1 MAKIRRNDKREMPA
15 LNTSSLPDIIFMLLF
30 FFMSV
35 TSMKEVTYKVSIQNP
50 QATELTKLEKK
61 SLVRYIYVGTP
72 TAEFRKQYGAETRI
86 QLDDAFA
93 DAREIGDYIIN
104 ERSSMKESDQGLMTV
119 SIKADKETKMGIIA
133 DIKQELRR
141 AYALK
146 INYAATHL
154 SFLVCFDRD
163 SHQTLVRLFHRRTL
177 VDDIITNLFSVSES
191 VVQLD
196 TCLSTVLL
204 AELSSRST
212 YIDVTN

>member
-1 MAKIRRNDKREMPA
+1 MAKIRRSDKREMPA

-35 TSMKEVTYKVSIQNP
+35 TSMKEVTYKVTIQNP

-93 DAREIGDYIIN
+93 DAKEIGDFIIN
-104 ERSSMKESDQGLMTV
+104 ERSSMKEQDQGLMTV
-119 SIKADKETKMGIIA
+119 SIKADKETKMNVIT

-141 AYALK
+141 SYALR
-146 INYAATHL
+146 ISYSAT
-154 SFLVCFDRD
+154 
-163 SHQTLVRLFHRRTL
+163 QRT
-177 VDDIITNLFSVSES
+177 S
-191 VVQLD
+191 
-196 TCLSTVLL
+196 
-204 AELSSRST
+204 
-212 YIDVTN
+212 Y

>member
-35 TSMKEVTYKVSIQNP
+35 TTMKEVTYKVSIHNP

-61 SLVRYIYVGTP
+61 SLVRYIYVGVP
-72 TAEFRKQYGAETRI
+72 TADFVKTYGSDTRI

-93 DAREIGDYIIN
+93 EAKEIGDFIIN
-104 ERSSMKESDQGLMTV
+104 ERSSMKESEQPLMTV
-119 SIKADKETKMGIIA
+119 SIKADKDTRMGIIA

-146 INYAATHL
+146 ISYAAT
-154 SFLVCFDRD
+154 
-163 SHQTLVRLFHRRTL
+163 Q
-177 VDDIITNLFSVSES
+177 
-191 VVQLD
+191 
-196 TCLSTVLL
+196 
-204 AELSSRST
+204 RS
-212 YIDVTN
+212 N

>member
-35 TSMKEVTYKVSIQNP
+35 TSMKEVTYKVQFTNP

-72 TAEFRKQYGAETRI
+72 TAEFRKQYGVETRI
-86 QLDDAFA
+86 QLDEQFA
-93 DAREIGDYIIN
+93 DKSEVGDFIIN
-104 ERSSMKESDQGLMTV
+104 ERSAMKESDQGLMTV
-119 SIKADKETKMGIIA
+119 SIKADKETRMGIIA

-146 INYAATHL
+146 ISYAATQRT
-154 SFLVCFDRD
+154 SF
-163 SHQTLVRLFHRRTL
+163 
-177 VDDIITNLFSVSES
+177 
-191 VVQLD
+191 
-196 TCLSTVLL
+196 
-204 AELSSRST
+204 
-212 YIDVTN
+212 